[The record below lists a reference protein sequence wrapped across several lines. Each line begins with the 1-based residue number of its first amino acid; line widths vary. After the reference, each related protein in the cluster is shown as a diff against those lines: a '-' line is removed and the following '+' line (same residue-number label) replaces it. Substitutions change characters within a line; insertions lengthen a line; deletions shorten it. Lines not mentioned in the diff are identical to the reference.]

1 MISIL
6 IDLVIMKTFLQFS
19 KLNKDQTGFALLMT
33 LIVVTVVVSIGLS
46 ILGLSIKQAQLSS
59 NAKESEVAFHA
70 ANAGSECARL
80 IRKRDAAAL
89 ELGQDI
95 NPSCFGVNS
104 SPTSVSPTTPAKIGD
119 GDVYLYHY
127 KFTWGTAD
135 VRCTDI
141 YMLIASSSPIGAG
154 VTTTNM
160 SSVVPG
166 YPNGTDS
173 YCEPGSRCT
182 VLSVQGYNKGCDY
195 ITSPGVVQRD
205 VLLEY

>member
-1 MISIL
+1 
-6 IDLVIMKTFLQFS
+6 MKTFS
-19 KLNKDQTGFALLMT
+19 KTANFNKEKGFALLMT

-46 ILGLSIKQAQLSS
+46 ILSLSIKQAQLST
-59 NAKESEVAFHA
+59 NAKESEIAFHA

-80 IRKRDAAAL
+80 VRKQNTLAT
-89 ELGQDI
+89 EQGQDI
-95 NPSCFGVNS
+95 SPSCFGVNS
-104 SPTSVSPTTPAKIGD
+104 DPDSVTPTTPAKIGD

-127 KFTWGTAD
+127 NFTWGTD

-141 YMLIASSSPIGAG
+141 YMLVASSSPVGAG

-160 SSVVPG
+160 SSIVPG

-182 VLSVQGYNKGCDY
+182 VLSVQGYNKGCN
-195 ITSPGVVQRD
+195 SLNAPGVVQRD